1 MDLKLSYHELYGYN
15 EITEYRWNQL
25 TDIMEKAKKNRPAAL
40 KRADRAGNAWYR
52 SEKMVGMMLYLDR
65 FSEDLSEFEKR
76 IDYLAE
82 LGITY
87 VHFMPLL

>member
-40 KRADRAGNAWYR
+40 KRADRAGNACTFFAYFKIQR
-52 SEKMVGMMLYLDR
+52 SQ
-65 FSEDLSEFEKR
+65 
-76 IDYLAE
+76 
-82 LGITY
+82 
-87 VHFMPLL
+87 